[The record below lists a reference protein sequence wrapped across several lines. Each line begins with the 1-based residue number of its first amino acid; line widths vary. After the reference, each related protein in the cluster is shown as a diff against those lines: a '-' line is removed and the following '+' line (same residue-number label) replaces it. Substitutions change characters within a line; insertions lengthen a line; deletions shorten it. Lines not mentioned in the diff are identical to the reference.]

1 MRTTRSVAPRRARPV
16 LGQPPYVAPR
26 YQTKIWGRV
35 IFAALIL
42 VLVVVG
48 GGGGGVYWSLHHA
61 QGSSSLPVT
70 VSVRQGETVSALADS
85 LQRQGIINSGL
96 LFRLDARLQNLSGKL
111 KVGDYRIRR
120 NMSIDDMV
128 SAFTVFH
135 DRKIKILIPEGFRA
149 EQIAAVLQ
157 AHGING
163 QQFLQQVRHPTL
175 SLSILGDKP
184 AGRSLEGYLFPN
196 TYDVPPHYGAR
207 DFAQLMILTLGK
219 NFTPA
224 MRHEAA
230 RQHRSIYDV
239 LTLASIVEREAKVD
253 SDRPKIA
260 SVFLNRL
267 RQGISLYSDPTVQYA
282 AGTPSK
288 WWPVLRDSPSNV
300 QPQSPYNTYTHGG
313 LPPGPISNPGLLS
326 IEAALNPAPTD
337 FLYFVAMNDC
347 RHHAFARTLEEQQI
361 NQQKYHCQV

>member
-1 MRTTRSVAPRRARPV
+1 
-16 LGQPPYVAPR
+16 
-26 YQTKIWGRV
+26 
-35 IFAALIL
+35 
-42 VLVVVG
+42 
-48 GGGGGVYWSLHHA
+48 
-61 QGSSSLPVT
+61 
-70 VSVRQGETVSALADS
+70 VRQGETVSALADS

-337 FLYFVAMNDC
+337 FLYFVAMNVPPGTDEAGYKEFNDFYTNIHVPEVVSISKFV
-347 RHHAFARTLEEQQI
+347 RGHRYHLYREFARSTAPDAEAGLKAYALKTAQTLAPR
-361 NQQKYHCQV
+361 